1 MTGKKRRRA
10 NFAVFS
16 KRMVKKICL
25 LTRCLLIR
33 RLDVVLGQLRM
44 GYMVYPKAILIS
56 SEPDKQETGSG
67 EGFNMLVKRPK
78 GAWLFCVSS

>member
-1 MTGKKRRRA
+1 
-10 NFAVFS
+10 
-16 KRMVKKICL
+16 MVKKICL

-67 EGFNMLVKRPK
+67 EGFNFNTCKETLWCL
-78 GAWLFCVSS
+78 AILC